1 MKPHFTLS
9 PNPIARRF
17 ALAAVL
23 ATVAAIVALAC
34 LLVVRSLAA
43 NQQARELDRPGLF
56 RAIVS

>member
-1 MKPHFTLS
+1 M
-9 PNPIARRF
+9 
-17 ALAAVL
+17 AAVL
-23 ATVAAIVALAC
+23 AAVAAIVALAC